1 MDSSHGAGMDTRPP
15 AALRDDPPARRDA
28 APGPA
33 RDGLHRPRPNAW
45 LALLGTI
52 VVVAALGAAR
62 GFLVPIAFAALLTF
76 LLSPIVS
83 RLERFVGRVPAVL
96 GAVTVVVALLG
107 GAGWL
112 LLRQLDGVTADLP
125 RFRNTLVAKLGQL
138 RTAREGG
145 AVDEIQKTI
154 DRVQQD
160 LAAVAAPR
168 RPARV
173 VIAERAAEQSIF
185 GILGPM
191 LGLGASAGLVVT
203 LVIFMLL
210 ERRDLRDRIVSLAGR
225 GQIPRTTRALDE
237 AGSRVARQLLM
248 QSAVNT
254 IYAVVATAGLWALD
268 VPYPAVW
275 GVFGGAVRYLP
286 YVGPLAGL
294 SAPVI
299 VAVAASASWQQP
311 LYVLGFMIALELFTN
326 LVLETVLYAGAAG
339 VSQVGLLVAV
349 TFWTWLWGAMGLL
362 LAIPLTVCLVVIGK
376 HVRGLEFLATLMADT
391 SAATPAQVFYQRLLA
406 RDTSDALDL
415 IERHVEAASPR
426 SVYDTLVLPALA
438 QAETDRLE
446 GRLDADGERAVV
458 AATGELLVDAAEH
471 VRRAEAANQ
480 HAPQPAAPGSGA
492 RLRVLGH
499 AVTGAADQLALEAL
513 ARMVDDLPIAME
525 SPGRLFTG
533 ELADWARAHDVSIVC
548 LADLPPSSA
557 SRAKYVVKRLRAA
570 APDLTIMVGRWTG
583 TVGADEAG
591 ATLANAGAQ
600 HVGATLQE
608 SRAFLQAR
616 LAAMPAVEAAVVP
629 PPPPTPAPEPAF
641 S

>member
-1 MDSSHGAGMDTRPP
+1 MDTRPP
-15 AALRDDPPARRDA
+15 AALQDDRPARRDVTTE
-28 APGPA
+28 PA
-33 RDGLHRPRPNAW
+33 RDGAPRPRPNAW
-45 LALLGTI
+45 LALLGAI

-62 GFLVPIAFAALLTF
+62 SFLVPIAFAALLTF

-125 RFRNTLVAKLGQL
+125 RFRNTIVAKLGQL

-154 DRVQQD
+154 DRVQED
-160 LAAVAAPR
+160 LAAVTAPR
-168 RPARV
+168 RTARV
-173 VIAERAAEQSIF
+173 IIAERAAEQSIF

-191 LGLGASAGLVVT
+191 VALGASAGLVVT

-225 GQIPRTTRALDE
+225 GHIPRTTRALDE

-254 IYAVVATAGLWALD
+254 IYALITTVGLWALD

-275 GVFGGAVRYLP
+275 GIFGGAARYLP

-299 VAVAASASWQQP
+299 VAFAASEGWQQP
-311 LYVLGFMIALELFTN
+311 LYVLGFMVALEIFTN

-362 LAIPLTVCLVVIGK
+362 LAIPLTVVLVVIGK

-391 SAATPAQVFYQRLLA
+391 PAATPAQVFYQRLLA

-415 IERHVEAASPR
+415 VERHVEAASPR
-426 SVYDTLVLPALA
+426 SVYDALVVPALT

-446 GRLDADGERAVV
+446 GRLDTEGERAVV
-458 AATGELLVDAAEH
+458 AATGELLVDVAEH
-471 VRRAEAANQ
+471 VRRAEAAD
-480 HAPQPAAPGSGA
+480 ADVAAAPPPGP

-570 APDLTIMVGRWTG
+570 APDLVIMVGRWTG
-583 TVGADEAG
+583 TVGVDEAS
-591 ATLANAGAQ
+591 ATLADAGAH
-600 HVGATLQE
+600 HVGATLEQ

-616 LAAMPAVEAAVVP
+616 LAALPASEQAVVQP
-629 PPPPTPAPEPAF
+629 PPPAPAPEPAF